1 MKKILIFLISVS
13 LVLSMSI
20 CAYANNN
27 LNGSNNM
34 SKEYEILQ
42 KSYDSIKNKIPYE
55 VDIAVV
61 LGSGLGKFLDNKKID
76 AEIRYED
83 IANFPRS
90 TVEGHAGN
98 YAFLKINN
106 KKIVC
111 MNGRV
116 HHYEGYETI
125 EVVRPI
131 RLMKMMGAKTIILT
145 NAAGGLNEN
154 FVPGD
159 LMIINDHI
167 SQFVKSP
174 LIGENVGELGV
185 RFPDMTN
192 VYDKEYIELVK
203 KIAKEQKI
211 DIKSG
216 VYLQF
221 TGPNYETPTEI
232 KMAKTLGADAVGMS
246 TVVEAIAARHMGVK
260 VLGIS
265 LITNMGAGISKNE
278 LSHEEVKETADKAA
292 VKFENL
298 LDKILTDI

>member
-1 MKKILIFLISVS
+1 MKKILIFLITVS
-13 LVLSMSI
+13 LVLSMDI

-27 LNGSNNM
+27 LNGRNNV
-34 SKEYEILQ
+34 SKEYDILQ

-90 TVEGHAGN
+90 TVEGHGGN
-98 YAFLKINN
+98 YAFFKINN

-145 NAAGGLNEN
+145 NAAGGLNDN